1 VNDYKVYS
9 RSEIN
14 QFDHVFA
21 WDSMD
26 GEIIDKVV
34 VIETTVR
41 IKNFGTHTVTY
52 SVTDPQGKTTT
63 KTVNIEVADP

>member
-1 VNDYKVYS
+1 
-9 RSEIN
+9 
-14 QFDHVFA
+14 
-21 WDSMD
+21 MD